1 MGSDKTSTIRQPKG
15 VDHLINLLDAL
26 QEYHLIDAGIELGL
40 FELLEKKTLS
50 AEEIADGLGFERGLT
65 QAWCEAAASCGF
77 LVNEGSEFSLTNWS
91 KSFLLSKVPMY
102 FGSLHLYT
110 KIIPEA
116 FSNLKARFSGKR
128 PLMEARHAIDT
139 VESIAPFAQLT
150 VPLLIQNVP
159 ILKESCW
166 VLDLGTGLGSY
177 LIKLAL
183 MNPQLR
189 GIGVDGGWIAE
200 IVYEARRRVERNKV
214 QDRIKII
221 LADVMDLELTE
232 KFDVILM
239 SGFLQAFNQEN
250 ALKILQKAHFW
261 LKPNGK
267 LVLQEMLL
275 EEGRIRPKSNA
286 LLNLLLHLETPQAGL
301 FEYKQLEAML
311 KSAQFSEV
319 KRIDILPQISH
330 IIAEK

>member
-1 MGSDKTSTIRQPKG
+1 MSSNKPSTIKQPKG
-15 VDHLINLLDAL
+15 MDHLVNLLDAL
-26 QEYHLIDAGIELGL
+26 QEFHVISAGIELGL
-40 FELLEKKTLS
+40 FDLLEKKTLS
-50 AEEIADGLGFERGLT
+50 AEEIADNLGFERALT
-65 QAWCEAAASCGF
+65 QAWCEAAAACGF
-77 LVNEGSEFSLTNWS
+77 LLNDNKKFTLTNWS
-91 KSFLLSKVPMY
+91 KSFLLSKEPTY

-110 KIIPEA
+110 QLIPEA
-116 FSNLKARFSGKR
+116 FSNLKARFNGKR
-128 PLMEARHAIDT
+128 PLMETRHAIET
-139 VESIAPFAQLT
+139 VESIAPFAQLI

-159 ILKESCW
+159 ILKESCQ

-183 MNPQLR
+183 LNPQLK
-189 GIGVDGGWIAE
+189 GVGVDGGWVAE
-200 IVYEARRRVERNKV
+200 IVYEARRRVEQNKV

-221 LADVMDLELTE
+221 LADVMDLELME

-239 SGFLQAFNQEN
+239 SGFLQAFNPEN
-250 ALKILQKAHFW
+250 ALKILQKAYFW

-267 LVLQEMLL
+267 LVLQEMIL
-275 EEGRIRPKSNA
+275 EEGRIRPKSNV

-319 KRIDILPQISH
+319 RRIDIVPQISH
-330 IIAEK
+330 LIAQK

>member
-1 MGSDKTSTIRQPKG
+1 MASDKTSIIKQSKG
-15 VDHLINLLDAL
+15 MDHLINLLDAL
-26 QEYHLIDAGIELGL
+26 QEYHLITAGIELGL
-40 FELLEKKTLS
+40 FELLEKKALS
-50 AEEIADGLGFERGLT
+50 AEEIADGLGFEKALT
-65 QAWCEAAASCGF
+65 QAWCEAATACGF
-77 LVNEGSEFSLTNWS
+77 LVIDNNKFTLTNWS
-91 KSFLLSKVPMY
+91 KSFLLSKAPTY

-110 KIIPEA
+110 KLIPDA

-128 PLMEARHAIDT
+128 PLMETQHAIDT

-150 VPLLIQNVP
+150 VPLLMQNLP
-159 ILKESCW
+159 ILKESCQ

-183 MNPQLR
+183 MNPKLK
-189 GIGVDGGWIAE
+189 GTGVDGGWIAE

-214 QDRIKII
+214 QDRVKII

-239 SGFLQAFNQEN
+239 SGFLQAFNPEN

-275 EEGRIRPKSNA
+275 EEGRIRPKSNV

-301 FEYKQLEAML
+301 FEYPQLEAML

-319 KRIDILPQISH
+319 KRIDIVPQISH
-330 IIAEK
+330 IIAGK

>member
-1 MGSDKTSTIRQPKG
+1 
-15 VDHLINLLDAL
+15 
-26 QEYHLIDAGIELGL
+26 
-40 FELLEKKTLS
+40 
-50 AEEIADGLGFERGLT
+50 
-65 QAWCEAAASCGF
+65 
-77 LVNEGSEFSLTNWS
+77 
-91 KSFLLSKVPMY
+91 
-102 FGSLHLYT
+102 
-110 KIIPEA
+110 
-116 FSNLKARFSGKR
+116 
-128 PLMEARHAIDT
+128 METRHAMDT

-159 ILKESCW
+159 ILKEKCQ

-239 SGFLQAFNQEN
+239 SGFLQAFNPEN
-250 ALKILQKAHFW
+250 ARRILQKAHFW

-275 EEGRIRPKSNA
+275 EEGRLRPKSNA

-301 FEYKQLEAML
+301 FEYKQLEEML
-311 KSAQFSEV
+311 KSAQFAEV

-330 IIAEK
+330 IIAQK